1 METRRRVVSA
11 KVLMEDYR
19 RLLQEDEI
27 EALPLIVTGS
37 SMTPFLIDQRDKV
50 YLKKIDTPVLPGE
63 IVLYQRRNGSYVL
76 HRVFSVED
84 CEYTMIGDAQDQLE
98 YAIHRDQLIAR
109 VVFCVRKDKR
119 IEPGDFW
126 WEFFARVW
134 IRMIPARKP
143 ILRFVGRLKGWSDHD

>member
-50 YLKKIDTPVLPGE
+50 YLKKIDSPVCPGD
-63 IVLYQRRNGSYVL
+63 ILLYQRDNGSYVL
-76 HRVFSVED
+76 HRVFLADDD
-84 CEYTMIGDAQDQLE
+84 CYTMIGDAQDE
-98 YAIHRDQLIAR
+98 YEFGVQNHQLIAR

-134 IRMIPARKP
+134 LHMVPVRKL
-143 ILRFVGRLKGWSDHD
+143 IIKFVSRLKGWGQHD

>member
-1 METRRRVVSA
+1 METRTRVVSA

-50 YLKKIDTPVLPGE
+50 YLKKINCPVCKGD
-63 IVLYQRRNGSYVL
+63 IVLYQRDNGIYIL
-76 HRVFSVED
+76 HRVYEVKDSL
-84 CEYTMIGDAQDQLE
+84 YTMIGDGQDVLEYGIRQDQLV
-98 YAIHRDQLIAR
+98 A
-109 VVFCVRKDKR
+109 VVSFCVRKDKR
-119 IEPGDFW
+119 LQPGDFW

-134 IRMIPARKP
+134 ISQISLRKP
-143 ILRFVGRLKGWSDHD
+143 VLKLVSFMKGWERS